1 MPRNRVDPDS
11 YAKAFSF
18 SLTDED
24 RSYWEALVQKVK
36 KDKSLEEDANKTD
49 VMRFLLREFSSIWNL
64 TNKDGSIKSAYVVK
78 AKKASAKPKK
88 TKTRGKK
95 TAK

>member
-36 KDKSLEEDANKTD
+36 KDKSLDEDANKTD
-49 VMRFLLREFSSIWNL
+49 VMRFLLRQFSKDWGL

-95 TAK
+95 SK